1 MEIKIKSNKEFIN
14 NKEGKLISI
23 CFGLFGIASLLAW
36 NAIIAQIPFFT
47 HYLDSLNPSVSF
59 PLLNKLFN
67 IPLQFILLI
76 KKKLFSLKFQL
87 IFSIIVS
94 IICLISLPFSVF
106 SFEKNDKI
114 SIIITVL
121 LVLTMGL
128 INALIQSGFL
138 ALTSYFPLEKI
149 VFYSTGQGIS
159 GVIMAL
165 LQLLVLFYIN
175 TGDPD
180 NDFKYGAL
188 IFFGISIFILLIVL
202 CSLIYIFNSDYGKA
216 YLPSSAYRNKEVKK
230 MNENIDNQND
240 NISTDENQNIKIF
253 NIERENLKSISKNK
267 EEIENKKY
275 WFFDLFKS
283 LKDAIFF
290 IWYNFFITF
299 SVYPSNYI
307 GQQLFNT
314 GKYKTNIIILIF
326 CFCNTLGRYIMKFSK
341 PSKNLGYKIIL
352 GRTILV
358 FLLILN
364 HYFNIILGVNTN
376 ITSFCL
382 IINLILLSGTN
393 GFDSSLSFGLAP
405 TLVTG
410 EYKGKAGNA
419 ISLFQVVGGVCGS
432 SFAFITQK
440 IIRIISSYKSDE

>member
-106 SFEKNDKI
+106 SFEKNDKL

-440 IIRIISSYKSDE
+440 IIRIISSYKSIE

>member
-440 IIRIISSYKSDE
+440 IIRIISSYKSIE